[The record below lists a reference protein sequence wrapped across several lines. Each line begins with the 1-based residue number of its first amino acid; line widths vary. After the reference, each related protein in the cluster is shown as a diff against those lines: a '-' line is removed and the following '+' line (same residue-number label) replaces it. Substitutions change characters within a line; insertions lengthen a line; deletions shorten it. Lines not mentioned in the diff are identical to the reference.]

1 MLYIKHVVPYY
12 LKKAPSVFAI
22 SESTK
27 NDLIRYYGM
36 KPELVT
42 VNYNGFNPEKLNGD
56 MTLEQLQERF
66 GILKKYMLYIAR
78 VEHPGKNHLNLLKA
92 YEQLPEEI
100 KNEYELV
107 CAGSKWSNSEAVLSY
122 HSGMKDRAN
131 IHFPGFVSG
140 NDMAALYKNASLYV
154 FPSLYEGF
162 GLPLLEAFAAG
173 VPVVCSDRS
182 SLPEIG
188 ADAVRCFNPN
198 DPAGIASTI
207 QSVLSDPPLMIQMI
221 YLGKERLK
229 DFSWDK
235 HASII
240 MESLTSQR

>member
-1 MLYIKHVVPYY
+1 
-12 LKKAPSVFAI
+12 
-22 SESTK
+22 
-27 NDLIRYYGM
+27 
-36 KPELVT
+36 
-42 VNYNGFNPEKLNGD
+42 
-56 MTLEQLQERF
+56 
-66 GILKKYMLYIAR
+66 
-78 VEHPGKNHLNLLKA
+78 
-92 YEQLPEEI
+92 
-100 KNEYELV
+100 
-107 CAGSKWSNSEAVLSY
+107 
-122 HSGMKDRAN
+122 
-131 IHFPGFVSG
+131 
-140 NDMAALYKNASLYV
+140 V

-229 DFSWDK
+229 DFSWEK